1 MDTTNLNSL
10 LISVNHYYAQN
21 NAEIDI
27 KYIEQLLKE
36 TEDFPIISFDIFH
49 TVLTHLFECPIDLFP
64 CIKENPFH

>member
-1 MDTTNLNSL
+1 MDTTNLNTL
-10 LISVNHYYAQN
+10 LNSVNDYYAQN